1 MMKIAMAGLLLA
13 ALTVTN
19 ACSSKTATSSSD
31 VDTSATAPATAPVD
45 ATMTAP
51 PGDAAATPAPSS
63 SAYTVTTKNGT
74 ATLGGGVDPSKLGAP
89 VYPGAQA
96 NPDSNGSLSAETPEG
111 STVMATFKTNDG
123 FDKVYDYYKSQ
134 MPAGSE
140 GMKLSMGGA
149 STAQWQIGK
158 DGAADQVVVQ
168 VNADKTGAVTILITH
183 VIKNNVS
190 PAPSPT

>member
-1 MMKIAMAGLLLA
+1 M
-13 ALTVTN
+13 
-19 ACSSKTATSSSD
+19 
-31 VDTSATAPATAPVD
+31 
-45 ATMTAP
+45 
-51 PGDAAATPAPSS
+51 
-63 SAYTVTTKNGT
+63 
-74 ATLGGGVDPSKLGAP
+74 
-89 VYPGAQA
+89 
-96 NPDSNGSLSAETPEG
+96 
-111 STVMATFKTNDG
+111 FKTLDG

-149 STAQWQIGK
+149 SSATWQVGK

-190 PAPSPT
+190 PAPAST